1 MTSEY
6 GLVKSLLEQTKE
18 EPVRGLLFTE
28 GHIGDVE
35 VVLAKCG
42 IGKVCAAVG
51 TMEMIQRYAP
61 DIIVNTGVAGG
72 IDPLTQVMDI
82 VVGENMVY
90 HDVWCGEGNEYG
102 QVQGLPARFVSDKEL
117 CKLALSVAHDGNV
130 YGGMICSG
138 DKFIT
143 DKEELT
149 EIKKT
154 FSGRNGGRHGIVCHC
169 TGLLYVRGSILELS
183 YYQ

>member
-18 EPVRGLLFTE
+18 ESVCGLLFTE
-28 GHIGDVE
+28 GHIGNVE
-35 VVLAKCG
+35 VILVKSG

-51 TMEMIQRYAP
+51 TMEMIQHYAP

-130 YGGMICSG
+130 YGGLICSG

-149 EIKKT
+149 EIKKR
-154 FSGRNGGRHGIVCHC
+154 FRKEWR
-169 TGLLYVRGSILELS
+169 
-183 YYQ
+183 

>member
-1 MTSEY
+1 MAMTSEY

-18 EPVRGLLFTE
+18 ELVRRLLFTE
-28 GHIGDVE
+28 GRIGNVE
-35 VVLAKCG
+35 VILVKSG

-51 TMEMIQRYAP
+51 TMEMIQRYTP

-72 IDPLTQVMDI
+72 IDPLTEVMDI

-130 YGGMICSG
+130 
-138 DKFIT
+138 
-143 DKEELT
+143 
-149 EIKKT
+149 
-154 FSGRNGGRHGIVCHC
+154 SGRNGGRHGIMCHC
-169 TGLLYVRGSILELS
+169 TGLLYVWGSILELS

>member
-1 MTSEY
+1 MAMTSEY

-18 EPVRGLLFTE
+18 ESVRGFLFTE
-28 GHIGDVE
+28 GHIGNVE
-35 VVLAKCG
+35 VILVKSG

-102 QVQGLPARFVSDKEL
+102 QADEQYRCMRFFGKAQDA
-117 CKLALSVAHDGNV
+117 C
-130 YGGMICSG
+130 
-138 DKFIT
+138 
-143 DKEELT
+143 
-149 EIKKT
+149 
-154 FSGRNGGRHGIVCHC
+154 
-169 TGLLYVRGSILELS
+169 
-183 YYQ
+183 

>member
-1 MTSEY
+1 MAMTSEY

-18 EPVRGLLFTE
+18 ESVCGLLFTE
-28 GHIGDVE
+28 GHIGNVE
-35 VVLAKCG
+35 VILVKSG

-51 TMEMIQRYAP
+51 TMEMIQHYAP

-102 QVQGLPARFVSDKEL
+102 QV
-117 CKLALSVAHDGNV
+117 
-130 YGGMICSG
+130 
-138 DKFIT
+138 
-143 DKEELT
+143 
-149 EIKKT
+149 
-154 FSGRNGGRHGIVCHC
+154 VCRLVLFRIRSCVNWHC
-169 TGLLYVRGSILELS
+169 LLLMRVMFTVV
-183 YYQ
+183 

>member
-1 MTSEY
+1 MAMTSEY

-90 HDVWCGEGNEYG
+90 HDVWCGDGNEYG
-102 QVQGLPARFVSDKEL
+102 QEIGR
-117 CKLALSVAHDGNV
+117 AHV
-130 YGGMICSG
+130 
-138 DKFIT
+138 
-143 DKEELT
+143 
-149 EIKKT
+149 
-154 FSGRNGGRHGIVCHC
+154 
-169 TGLLYVRGSILELS
+169 
-183 YYQ
+183 